1 MAAPAPDAAPDS
13 GQGLG
18 SRKAMAAASRLL
30 AGIGSLFGHTEAV
43 ARQPERARDL
53 A

>member
-1 MAAPAPDAAPDS
+1 MAAPAPDAAPAP
-13 GQGLG
+13 GQGPG
-18 SRKAMAAASRLL
+18 SPKAMAAASRLL